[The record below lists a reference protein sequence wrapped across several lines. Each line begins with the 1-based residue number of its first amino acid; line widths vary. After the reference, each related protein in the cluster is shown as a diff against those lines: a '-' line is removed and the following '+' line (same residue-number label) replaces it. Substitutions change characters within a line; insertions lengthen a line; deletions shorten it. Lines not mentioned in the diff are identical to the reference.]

1 MGCSPSHE
9 GLYGD
14 TALNNVLTESKRED
28 PKLKSL
34 NSVTFVEHDLV
45 WSAGKDHKLKPSKFS
60 QINEAIKSFA
70 ATPTKFMQQQVYND
84 SLNLQCLYQQMYY
97 MDSTYSNMC

>member
-9 GLYGD
+9 GFYGD
-14 TALNNVLTESKRED
+14 TALNNVLNESKRED

-34 NSVTFVEHDLV
+34 NSVTFEEHDLV
-45 WSAGKDHKLKPSKFS
+45 WSAGKDHQLKPSKFS

-70 ATPTKFMQQQVYND
+70 ATPTKFMQQQVCNKY
-84 SLNLQCLYQQMYY
+84 LNMIQIFR
-97 MDSTYSNMC
+97 SIETA

>member
-9 GLYGD
+9 GFYGD
-14 TALNNVLTESKRED
+14 TALSNVLSESKRED

-45 WSAGKDHKLKPSKFS
+45 WSAGKGHKLKPSKFS

-70 ATPTKFMQQQVYND
+70 ATPTKFMQQQVCYTTINI
-84 SLNLQCLYQQMYY
+84 NYVTYY
-97 MDSTYSNMC
+97 YILVAWI

>member
-9 GLYGD
+9 GFYGD
-14 TALNNVLTESKRED
+14 TALNNVLNESKRED

-34 NSVTFVEHDLV
+34 NSVTFEEHDLV

-70 ATPTKFMQQQVYND
+70 ATPTKFMQQQVCNKY
-84 SLNLQCLYQQMYY
+84 LNMIQLFVKLEMYDCY
-97 MDSTYSNMC
+97 CTI

>member
-1 MGCSPSHE
+1 MGCSPSRE
-9 GLYGD
+9 GFYGD

-70 ATPTKFMQQQVYND
+70 TTPTKFMQQQVCYK
-84 SLNLQCLYQQMYY
+84 
-97 MDSTYSNMC
+97 

>member
-34 NSVTFVEHDLV
+34 NSVKFVEHDLV

-70 ATPTKFMQQQVYND
+70 ATPTKFMQQQVYYINQIFT
-84 SLNLQCLYQQMYY
+84 LHFINIYIYI
-97 MDSTYSNMC
+97 